1 MRRCFL
7 IVLRFPLSGC
17 AISRVLIAG
26 RLVVMF
32 GFNYFVLFLV
42 LQFDVWGGS
51 LGSDFG
57 NFLMRSIDDS

>member
-1 MRRCFL
+1 
-7 IVLRFPLSGC
+7 
-17 AISRVLIAG
+17 VLIAG